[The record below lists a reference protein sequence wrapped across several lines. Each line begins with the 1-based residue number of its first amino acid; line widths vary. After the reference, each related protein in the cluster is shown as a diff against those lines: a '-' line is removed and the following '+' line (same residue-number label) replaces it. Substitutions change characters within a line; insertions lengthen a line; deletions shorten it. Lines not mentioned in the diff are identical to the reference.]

1 MGNNN
6 TITCSHKI
14 NKLIINGNNNIF
26 LLELEGKLNFALING
41 NNNEINCEFIFHLNY
56 NDNGSENKIVT
67 KENNINFINNFN
79 NNFSINFEEDFEDE
93 NDFDDEIYSENEEEE
108 NFYSILNNNNRI
120 DFLNFLF
127 NRQNNLINVEEEIKK
142 LKDEIYSKCL
152 NEIKIKNPKCTICL
166 IDFNEKEKI
175 KIFTC
180 LQHIFHEDC
189 IKNWLKNKRN
199 CPVCRKQ
206 L

>member
-14 NKLIINGNNNIF
+14 NKLIINGNNNLF
-26 LLELEGKLNFALING
+26 LLELEGKINFALING

-67 KENNINFINNFN
+67 KENNINFINNFSF
-79 NNFSINFEEDFEDE
+79 NFDHENE

-127 NRQNNLINVEEEIKK
+127 NRQNNFVENEIKK
-142 LKDEIYSKCL
+142 LKDEIYSNCL

-166 IDFNEKEKI
+166 IDFTEKEKI
-175 KIFTC
+175 KIFSC
-180 LQHIFHEDC
+180 FQHIFHEDC